1 MAALA
6 AGVAS
11 SMAQSNVYSLNVVGY
26 VNYPFGITGDYYLVS
41 NPLDNTTNDVNT
53 IIPTAP
59 DGSSLALW
67 STALQDFSPVAPLY
81 STVSG
86 HWNPDVAIAP
96 GQGFFVI
103 PNAPFTNTFV
113 GTVRQYAITNSLV
126 GSGNYECIGATAPL
140 GGSVTNVLGQ
150 YPPHDGDSLAVW
162 SVPLQDFSPTAPLYS
177 SVSGK
182 WNPDYAFNVGDGTF
196 IIRNAGAVTWV
207 NQFTV
212 P

>member
-26 VNYPFGITGDYYLVS
+26 VNVPFISGLYTLVS

-53 IIPTAP
+53 ILPGVP

-67 STALQDFSPVAPLY
+67 SVALQDFSPTVPAY
-81 STVSG
+81 SSTT
-86 HWNPDVAIAP
+86 HTWTPDVAIAP
-96 GQGFFVI
+96 GQGFFVV
-103 PNAPFTNTFV
+103 PNGNFTNTFV
-113 GTVRQYAITNSLV
+113 GTVRQYAITNSSVGGGAYECV
-126 GSGNYECIGATAPL
+126 GSTAPL
-140 GGSVTNVLGQ
+140 GGSVTNVMGQ
-150 YPPHDGDSLAVW
+150 YPPHDGDSLAIW
-162 SVPLQDFSPTAPLYS
+162 STNAQDFSASVPAYS
-177 SVSGK
+177 STTGK
-182 WNPDYAFNVGDGTF
+182 WTPDYPFNVGDGF
-196 IIRNAGAVTWV
+196 FLVRAGGAVTWV